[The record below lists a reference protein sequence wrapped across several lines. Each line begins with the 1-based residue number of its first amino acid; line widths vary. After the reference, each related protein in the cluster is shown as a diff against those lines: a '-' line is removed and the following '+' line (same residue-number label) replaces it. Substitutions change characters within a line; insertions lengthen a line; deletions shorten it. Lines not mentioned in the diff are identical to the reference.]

1 MEIGLMIQTG
11 EVQKR
16 IQIRDIV
23 RIQIQD
29 IVRTHSHAMILPT
42 MDRKIGLP
50 IKKIGGKNNK
60 S

>member
-1 MEIGLMIQTG
+1 MIQTG

-29 IVRTHSHAMILPT
+29 IVRIHSRATILPT

-50 IKKIGGKNNK
+50 INKKIGGKNNK
-60 S
+60 N